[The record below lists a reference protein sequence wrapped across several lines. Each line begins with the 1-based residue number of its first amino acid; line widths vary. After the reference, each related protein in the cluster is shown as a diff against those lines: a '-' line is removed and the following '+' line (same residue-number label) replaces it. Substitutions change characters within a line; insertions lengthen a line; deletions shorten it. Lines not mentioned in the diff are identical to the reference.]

1 MSLRG
6 RNEKYES
13 IKPATN
19 GSEDLGLTV
28 KFRNSVTGRS
38 REIMLIPPVNVTMWH
53 AAAMQVTAAL
63 SFAMN

>member
-38 REIMLIPPVNVTMWH
+38 REIMRPRSHL
-53 AAAMQVTAAL
+53 L
-63 SFAMN
+63 

>member
-1 MSLRG
+1 MAILSAIRTGKDNKMSLRG

-19 GSEDLGLTV
+19 GSEDIGLTV

-38 REIMLIPPVNVTMWH
+38 REIMLIPPV
-53 AAAMQVTAAL
+53 Q
-63 SFAMN
+63 